1 MSGNTIWNVTEI
13 WRVWNCTNICRMVK
27 CIDMHLSNV
36 LTIICQP
43 KWRNSLTL
51 RQEALLKFNK
61 AAIANRGLLKNI
73 NRCHAT
79 VYI

>member
-1 MSGNTIWNVTEI
+1 
-13 WRVWNCTNICRMVK
+13 MVK

-51 RQEALLKFNK
+51 SQEALLKFNK
-61 AAIANRGLLKNI
+61 AAIVNRGLLKNI
-73 NRCHAT
+73 NN
-79 VYI
+79 VMLQYIYKKNINLKLY